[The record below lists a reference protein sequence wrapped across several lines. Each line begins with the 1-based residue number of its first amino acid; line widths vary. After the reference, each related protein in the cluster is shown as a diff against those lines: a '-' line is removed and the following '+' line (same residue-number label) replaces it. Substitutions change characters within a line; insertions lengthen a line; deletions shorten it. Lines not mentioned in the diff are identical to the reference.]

1 MFLRD
6 NFYQEFFIEISL
18 EYGEVRGPAGNGKVS
33 TLARKNVSEVAAK
46 ILQEPEKWKNQILNL
61 TGPEELS
68 IEEIVKI
75 IGAASSRELKY
86 VDETVEEA
94 YESRKKWKAE
104 QWEYDAWVS
113 TYTAIAVGEQSGVS
127 DDIERVLRRKA
138 TALKDNI

>member
-1 MFLRD
+1 M
-6 NFYQEFFIEISL
+6 
-18 EYGEVRGPAGNGKVS
+18 
-33 TLARKNVSEVAAK
+33 
-46 ILQEPEKWKNQILNL
+46 

-75 IGAASSRELKY
+75 IGAASGRELKY

-94 YESRKKWKAE
+94 YESRKKCKAE

-127 DDIERVLRRKA
+127 DDIERVLGRKA